1 MSVQDSMAGLN
12 FSSEDEANKFKT
24 AISLKLQERINRRNG
39 KSFCMD
45 LDVCV
50 SLCACVWLCL
60 FSSEFGRVYLVIYL
74 YGMCAHVQFC
84 ACLSVCL
91 SFVSFFYSV
100 CV

>member
-1 MSVQDSMAGLN
+1 MCVQDSMAGLN

-50 SLCACVWLCL
+50 
-60 FSSEFGRVYLVIYL
+60 FD
-74 YGMCAHVQFC
+74 
-84 ACLSVCL
+84 
-91 SFVSFFYSV
+91 
-100 CV
+100 